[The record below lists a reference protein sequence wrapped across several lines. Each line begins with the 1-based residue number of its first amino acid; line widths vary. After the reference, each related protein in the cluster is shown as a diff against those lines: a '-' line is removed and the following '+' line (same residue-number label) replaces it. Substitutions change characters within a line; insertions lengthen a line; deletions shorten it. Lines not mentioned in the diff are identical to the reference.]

1 MTYRQLPVFPGL
13 PAVPFMALCKR
24 ALINKYRLMK
34 EELLCGVVLSP
45 GSWRRWAVPLSF
57 HYSLFSL
64 DLFLK
69 LSYCMFVI
77 VLLACLCTMCMCICV
92 PYACLESAE
101 EEKVCKILWN
111 WSCSWLWAPIV
122 DAWGGTQGPLEEQP
136 VFLTTWSHLSKLP
149 SKVFY

>member
-1 MTYRQLPVFPGL
+1 MIEFNFYIILFNVFG
-13 PAVPFMALCKR
+13 C
-24 ALINKYRLMK
+24 
-34 EELLCGVVLSP
+34 
-45 GSWRRWAVPLSF
+45 
-57 HYSLFSL
+57 FS
-64 DLFLK
+64 
-69 LSYCMFVI
+69 S
-77 VLLACLCTMCMCICV
+77 MCICV